1 MEALQNTGAI
11 RPKTNN
17 KRNPN
22 QEVTISGYDNL
33 Y

>member
-1 MEALQNTGAI
+1 MEALQNTGAV
-11 RPKTNN
+11 RFKMN

-22 QEVTISGYDNL
+22 QEVTTSGYDNP

>member
-11 RPKTNN
+11 RFKMNN

-22 QEVTISGYDNL
+22 QEVTTSGYDNP